1 MAHIDALIEKVSDPA
16 LRAALRHQVNAM
28 LIKQSFGLVFQA
40 HKPETVELPRYKVRR
55 GCAVRL
61 VGQDDRELHR
71 VVSVTGGRATI
82 ASGHNGSEQS
92 EVPVADLL
100 VVREFGEAI
109 YPGLTS
115 VDRIERGGAKPFHV
129 VINGENFHA
138 LEALLYTHTGKVD
151 AIYIDP
157 PYNSGARDW
166 KYNNDYVDGVDQY
179 RHSKWLAFMER
190 RLTLARDLLKPSNS
204 VLLVTIDEK
213 ECVRLGMLLEQVFR
227 DSKVQMITTVIS
239 AKGTMR
245 KREFSRVAEHIFV
258 VLLGDAAVNPWGP
271 NMLDDGVTEE
281 PGEPVEW
288 LQLRRREPSST
299 RPTRKGQF
307 YPIYVRLADGGLHS
321 IGDAI
326 PIDVDRHGVPVPAG
340 TMPVWPLNKASKEMV
355 WGLTAPELRRRY
367 EAGYFRL
374 RNWKPDQRT
383 VSLQYLPSGVIDG
396 IESGRIK
403 VLGHDPDGA
412 VRATYGEDVKGALPK
427 TVWNLESHN
436 AESYGTNLL
445 AKLIPGRRFD
455 YPKSLHAV
463 EDTLRFFIGGNPD
476 AIVLDFFGGSGT
488 TTHAVAR
495 LNGIDNGRRQ
505 SILVTNNEVS
515 EAEAKTLTAHGYRP
529 GDPEWEALGI
539 CNYITT
545 PRLKAAFTGETPDG
559 AKLPG
564 SYKFTGDQPLA
575 AGLAENIE
583 FLDLT
588 YEDPDLVSIGR
599 KFHAIAPLLW
609 LKAGARGAR
618 VDEVDGPWMLPD
630 DAVYGI
636 LVVADEWR
644 SFVHAAVA
652 RPDLTHAFIVTDSE
666 TAFQQIVA
674 ELPTN
679 IDSTQLYSD
688 YLRTFGINTTART

>member
-16 LRAALRHQVNAM
+16 LRAALRQQVDTM
-28 LIKQSFGLVFQA
+28 LTKQSFGLVFQA
-40 HKPETVELPRYKVRR
+40 HKPEYVELPRYEVRR
-55 GCAVRL
+55 GSKVRI
-61 VGQDDRELHR
+61 VGEGGDRLHR
-71 VVSVTGGRATI
+71 VESIVGATATI
-82 ASGHNGSEQS
+82 APVSDAMERLK
-92 EVPVADLL
+92 VPIADLV

-115 VDRIERGGAKPFHV
+115 VARIGRGGDKPSHV

-190 RLTLARDLLKPSNS
+190 RLTLARDLLNPDNS

-258 VLLGDAAVNPWGP
+258 VLLGEAAVTPWGP
-271 NMLDDGVTEE
+271 NMLDEGVTEE
-281 PGEPVEW
+281 AGEPVEW

-307 YPIYVRLADGGLHS
+307 YPIFVNLTDGSLHS

-326 PIDVDRHGVPVPAG
+326 PVGVDRHGVPVPAG
-340 TMPVWPLNKASKEMV
+340 TMPVWPLNKTGKEMV
-355 WGLTAPELRRRY
+355 WGLTVPELRRRQA
-367 EAGYFRL
+367 AGYFRL
-374 RNWKPDQRT
+374 RNWKPGPRT
-383 VSLQYLPSGVIDG
+383 TSVQYLPGGVVEG

-403 VLGHDPDGA
+403 VVGRDPDGA
-412 VRATYGEDVKGALPK
+412 VQAMYGEDVKGALPK

-436 AESYGTNLL
+436 AESHGTNLL
-445 AKLIPGRRFD
+445 SKLIPGRRFD

-463 EDTLRFFIGGNPD
+463 EDTLRFFIGDNPD
-476 AIVLDFFGGSGT
+476 AVVLDFFGGSGT

-495 LNGIDNGRRQ
+495 LNGLDNGRRQ

-515 EAEAKTLTAHGYRP
+515 EAEAKALREDDRRP

-539 CNYITT
+539 CRYITM
-545 PRLKAAFTGETPDG
+545 PRLRAAFTGETPEG
-559 AKLPG
+559 AKLTG
-564 SYKFTGDQPLA
+564 SYKFTGEQPLA
-575 AGLAENIE
+575 AGLPENIE
-583 FLDLT
+583 FFDLT
-588 YEDPDLVSIGR
+588 YEDPDLVSLGR
-599 KFHAIAPLLW
+599 KFHSIAPLLW
-609 LKAGARGAR
+609 LKAGARGSR
-618 VDEVDGPWMLPD
+618 IDKVDEPWVLPD
-630 DAVYGI
+630 DAFYGV
-636 LVVADEWR
+636 LVGVDEWR
-644 SFVHAAVA
+644 AFVDAAIA

-666 TAFQQIVA
+666 ATFQQIVA
-674 ELPTN
+674 ELPTG
-679 IDSTQLYSD
+679 IDCTQLYSD
-688 YLRTFGINTTART
+688 YLRTFAINTMARS